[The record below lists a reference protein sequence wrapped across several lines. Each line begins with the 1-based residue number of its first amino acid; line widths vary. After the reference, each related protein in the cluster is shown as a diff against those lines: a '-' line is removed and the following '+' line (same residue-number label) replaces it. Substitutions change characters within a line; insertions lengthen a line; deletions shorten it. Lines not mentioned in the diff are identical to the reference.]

1 MKELLKA
8 LEIAESKAN
17 EIDAAW
23 DADPENEALEVAF
36 DEAYAAE
43 HKAFEAVVEEM
54 VSITSGRIDRHTAS
68 LMLRSK
74 RKEVE
79 ALVARMA

>member
-1 MKELLKA
+1 MKALLKA
-8 LEIAESKAN
+8 LEIAENKAN

-23 DADPENEALEVAF
+23 DADPENEALEAAF

-43 HKAFEAVVEEM
+43 YKAFEAVVEKI

-68 LMLRSK
+68 AMLKSK
-74 RKEVE
+74 RKEIE
-79 ALVARMA
+79 SLAARMA

>member
-8 LEIAESKAN
+8 LEIAENKSN

-23 DADPENEALEVAF
+23 DADPENEALEAAF

-43 HKAFEAVVEEM
+43 HKAFEAVVEEI
-54 VSITSGRIDRHTAS
+54 VFITSGKIDHQTAS
-68 LMLRSK
+68 AMLRSK
-74 RKEVE
+74 RKEIE
-79 ALVARMA
+79 NLVARMI